1 MAEATEA
8 GDLAVEADP
17 LDTSLAALAIAV
29 LVEVVVAEEALRL
42 VGHLEDTA
50 EVGIDLLRLEVTDLH
65 LLLHLVITVDLIIM
79 YITVTDTVT
88 AGLVE

>member
-8 GDLAVEADP
+8 EDLAVEADP
-17 LDTSLAALAIAV
+17 LDTSLAALAVAV
-29 LVEVVVAEEALRL
+29 LVEVVVAEVLRL

-50 EVGIDLLRLEVTDLH
+50 EVGIDLLRLEVTDLR
-65 LLLHLVITVDLIIM
+65 LLHLVITVDLIIM
-79 YITVTDTVT
+79 YITATDTVT